1 MSNQLS
7 SNQIMTEISV
17 DLDNRD
23 KNTALIRLILVA
35 PVLVFLESF
44 SVFANSAMGVAGGIL
59 IVPTI
64 LALLFRN
71 KYPSYVLA
79 FNKALLEL
87 SNRVTI
93 YALLLTD
100 SYPSI
105 ESNEKIRLIY
115 PEVEGGK
122 KLNRFLP
129 LVKWFLAIP
138 LYVVGVVY
146 GIYALALTFLA
157 WIQVLRTGTYP
168 EDKAEAVVQVIA
180 FWNRVYGYALLLVT
194 DEYPPFSLR

>member
-1 MSNQLS
+1 
-7 SNQIMTEISV
+7 MTEISV